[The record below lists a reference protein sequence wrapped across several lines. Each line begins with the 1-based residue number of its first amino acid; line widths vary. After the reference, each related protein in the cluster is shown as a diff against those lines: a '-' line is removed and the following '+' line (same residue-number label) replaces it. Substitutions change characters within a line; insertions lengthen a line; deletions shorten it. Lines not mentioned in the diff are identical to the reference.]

1 MCASDLEA
9 LYRATETDLSY
20 ALGVL
25 ALPELGV
32 VPVLQI
38 FYATW
43 TREML
48 TAIQAP
54 LARGL
59 ELVSSVASDGT
70 SELHLSTRE
79 QVALRVTQAG
89 QTFVWQAPA
98 WEAHLTGGHR
108 QPGPVRGRVP
118 PMRPVLAGAPDA
130 GLDVLRPGPVSGGD
144 HAGRGDRTL
153 QLAVKRTR
161 CPTPVEHPVLFNQSK
176 AGPAPLSVPGRLLAM
191 EVSR

>member
-98 WEAHLTGGHR
+98 WEAHLTGVATGS
-108 QPGPVRGRVP
+108 
-118 PMRPVLAGAPDA
+118 LARFEAECRRC
-130 GLDVLRPGPVSGGD
+130 GLYWLVLRTPAWTCFVQVQYP
-144 HAGRGDRTL
+144 AGTTQVG
-153 QLAVKRTR
+153 VIEP
-161 CPTPVEHPVLFNQSK
+161 CSSP
-176 AGPAPLSVPGRLLAM
+176 
-191 EVSR
+191 